1 MPSTAASRKRAAD
14 ARRLLLLLVALS
26 GAPIIAAQDVVRT
39 ASPAER
45 GLAEQDFPR
54 IQRLAA
60 DIYTYEALTGSPDD
74 RYTTNSLFVVTEA
87 GVLVADG
94 QGNPAETANLVSE
107 IGRITDQAITHVVI
121 CSDHGDHTSGNSS
134 FPQSAEFIA
143 HPNSKM
149 NLERIANDPDR
160 DAGGP
165 AVIMPTSLV
174 EDSRSLTLGA
184 TSIRILFL
192 GRAHTGGDLFVWL
205 PGEKILFTS
214 EVFLNHMFSGY
225 RSAFPTEWLKVMEIA
240 ETLDAEVMIPGHGFI
255 DAPDILEQEWH
266 AYKDHLTVVL
276 EEVKRLHAAGLSVEE
291 AIDEADFGQYA
302 DWSGAASQGPMGV
315 RRIYAEL
322 NGELP

>member
-1 MPSTAASRKRAAD
+1 MASTAATRKRAAD
-14 ARRLLLLLVALS
+14 ARRLILLLLALS

-74 RYTTNSLFVVTEA
+74 RYTTNSLFVVTDA

-94 QGNPAETANLVSE
+94 QGNPAETATLVSA
-107 IGRITDQAITHVVI
+107 IGKITDQPITHVVI

-143 HPNSKM
+143 HPTSKK
-149 NLERIANDPDR
+149 NLERIANDPER
-160 DAGGP
+160 DADAP

-174 EDSRSLTLGA
+174 EDIRSLTLDNI
-184 TSIRILFL
+184 SIQILFL

-205 PGEKILFTS
+205 PGEKILFAS

-225 RSAFPTEWLKVMEIA
+225 RSAFPTEWLEAMAKA
-240 ETLDAEVMIPGHGFI
+240 ETLGAEILIPGHGFI
-255 DAPDILEQEWH
+255 DAPGILEQEWH

-276 EEVKRLHAAGLSVEE
+276 EEVKRLHAAGRSVEE
-291 AIDEADFGQYA
+291 AIEQADFGQYA
-302 DWSGAASQGPMGV
+302 DWSGAASQGPIGV